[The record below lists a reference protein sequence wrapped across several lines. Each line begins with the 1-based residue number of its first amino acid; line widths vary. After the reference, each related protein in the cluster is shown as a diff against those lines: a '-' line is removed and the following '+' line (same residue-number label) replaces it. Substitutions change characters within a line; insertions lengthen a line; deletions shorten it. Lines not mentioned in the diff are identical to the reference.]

1 MRIQFTGT
9 PLRQTIAFHVK
20 CVKFFS
26 EFNNLPANVA
36 SPDAHISRF
45 RWLEGARFVF
55 SSTVV
60 GLALAFILQRWMA
73 PAVAPVSASGS
84 GYSEAVAK
92 ASPAVVS
99 IFADKIVTEQQLG
112 VVSDPTLQRFL
123 GVTPVGPA
131 RERREQNL
139 GSAVL
144 VRSDGSMI
152 TNDHVIAGFD
162 NIRAVL
168 WDGRVVRASV
178 IGRDA
183 QSDLAVLKIDLE
195 NLPAVKFS
203 DINQLRAG
211 DVVLAIGNPYGF
223 TQSVT
228 SGIISALGR
237 SDGNSSTFIQTD
249 AAINVGN
256 SGGALINTR
265 GELVGINTAALDR
278 VDAGIAVPGISFAIP
293 ADVVQS
299 VFEAILRDGEVLR
312 GWLGLLYDNRSVAAP
327 DSRLKQVVMV
337 LDLYQQG
344 PALQAGFLPGDIL
357 DRANGTVIESAR
369 QLALLEANCQPGQAM
384 TIAARREGLP
394 FEVSVPCV
402 RRPR

>member
-1 MRIQFTGT
+1 
-9 PLRQTIAFHVK
+9 
-20 CVKFFS
+20 
-26 EFNNLPANVA
+26 
-36 SPDAHISRF
+36 
-45 RWLEGARFVF
+45 
-55 SSTVV
+55 
-60 GLALAFILQRWMA
+60 
-73 PAVAPVSASGS
+73 
-84 GYSEAVAK
+84 
-92 ASPAVVS
+92 
-99 IFADKIVTEQQLG
+99 
-112 VVSDPTLQRFL
+112 
-123 GVTPVGPA
+123 
-131 RERREQNL
+131 
-139 GSAVL
+139 
-144 VRSDGSMI
+144 
-152 TNDHVIAGFD
+152 
-162 NIRAVL
+162 
-168 WDGRVVRASV
+168 
-178 IGRDA
+178 
-183 QSDLAVLKIDLE
+183 LAVLKIELE
-195 NLPAVKFS
+195 NLPAVKFA

-312 GWLGLLYDNRSVAAP
+312 GWLGLLYDNRSLASP
-327 DSRLKQVVMV
+327 DGRLQQVVMV

-344 PALQAGFLPGDIL
+344 PALPAGLLPGDVV
-357 DRANGTVIESAR
+357 DRANGTVIENAR
-369 QLALLEANCQPGQAM
+369 QLALLEANCQPGQNM
-384 TIAARREGLP
+384 TLAARREGLP
-394 FEVSVPCV
+394 FEVVVPCV